1 MTYQWLG
8 SPTRRTLWHTSPR
21 GALCLGYIQP
31 EGDGWA
37 VYVATDP
44 GPNVPTAPARLRWL
58 DDAEAAARTMC
69 AWWRVPYLALE
80 QEEISDE
87 L

>member
-1 MTYQWLG
+1 MTHQWLG
-8 SPTRRTLWHTSPR
+8 SSTRRTFWRTSPT

-80 QEEISDE
+80 QEDE
-87 L
+87 TDV